1 MNSLELLLGQLIHEK
16 NVLEFELERIVNNKD
31 IETVVK
37 INNSKKIL
45 LELSDTI
52 NMINLT
58 TSYLQ
63 PRNNNLTE
71 NNN

>member
-45 LELSDTI
+45 LELSNVI

-63 PRNNNLTE
+63 PRNNDVTE